1 MAIKRSYGL
10 YFVEC
15 DECGEACDDDGD
27 NYQEA
32 VDAFKM
38 AGGRIFKDD
47 DGDWRHNCPACRTL

>member
-1 MAIKRSYGL
+1 MAVRRSYNL

-15 DECGEACDDDGD
+15 DECGDVCDADGD

-38 AGGRIFKDD
+38 EGGRIFRDE
-47 DGDWRHNCPACRTL
+47 DGDWRHNCSACRTQ